1 MRRTEFRTYLTW
13 MSTLRFTAGVGVSFS
28 GACGLPLVWRAGK
41 PLHCALRPSATP
53 NGVQPAPQSTISAAF
68 VGHATVLK
76 HHTLGLGLC
85 LSLQWM
91 QRERERKR
99 EKRVCTQNT
108 ARRHK
113 RGVLNRSDR
122 NFREAFSVYLSF
134 LLARVALKLRPL
146 TPLRIHPSRLC
157 RFAVF

>member
-1 MRRTEFRTYLTW
+1 M
-13 MSTLRFTAGVGVSFS
+13 RFTAGVGVSFS

-53 NGVQPAPQSTISAAF
+53 NGVQPAPQSTISAASSVTPPCSSTILWVWVF
-68 VGHATVLK
+68 VLASNGCREK
-76 HHTLGLGLC
+76 E
-85 LSLQWM
+85 
-91 QRERERKR
+91 REREKN
-99 EKRVCTQNT
+99 EFVLK
-108 ARRHK
+108 RRHK
-113 RGVLNRSDR
+113 RGVFNRSDR
-122 NFREAFSVYLSF
+122 NFRAAFSVYLSF